1 MAWNY
6 TYKLRLSLISPLS
19 HLNETG
25 HQFVLVVLCNYTIRL
40 DSNGPAISS
49 IIRVS
54 RQTEQLNTFILQ
66 SISIIQT
73 WSTNRH
79 QHSKM
84 FDLPY
89 RGSKDTIVAINNF
102 RPWQRRR
109 LIISY
114 NFKLPARGPVIS
126 RRLNRRAGKMRR
138 MNMSLL
144 GISGLKSWRHAHA
157 CRRRDRGMCA
167 SCQQRSCC
175 NPHPHGASKMQG
187 VVDMYVPRSHPMR
200 RSLHVPVYGSRAWFV
215 SEKWEHAKNQIWCSD
230 VSIVNSQEKSG

>member
-1 MAWNY
+1 M
-6 TYKLRLSLISPLS
+6 TR
-19 HLNETG
+19 HC
-25 HQFVLVVLCNYTIRL
+25 VVE
-40 DSNGPAISS
+40 SWFA
-49 IIRVS
+49 
-54 RQTEQLNTFILQ
+54 Q
-66 SISIIQT
+66 
-73 WSTNRH
+73 
-79 QHSKM
+79 
-84 FDLPY
+84 
-89 RGSKDTIVAINNF
+89 RGSSEARSVAINNF
-102 RPWQRRR
+102 K
-109 LIISY
+109 
-114 NFKLPARGPVIS
+114 FPARGPVIS
-126 RRLNRRAGKMRR
+126 RRLNRRASKMRR

-230 VSIVNSQEKSG
+230 VSIVNSQEKSWYPRKKVECKWFNRICNKQ